1 MFELGIELSIR
12 DVQLIYKIKDL
23 LGVGTVLFR
32 NKETKKELNDAGKM
46 IESNLE
52 PKLKNKRDN
61 VIFRIRNKS
70 HLKEII
76 IPIFDKYPFLT
87 NKHYDYIR
95 FKTALFSNIIY
106 SKDLLPYTR
115 SKISINSVESILK
128 TSYFIP

>member
-23 LGVGTVLFR
+23 LGVGTVLFI

-61 VIFRIRNKS
+61 VPGAIPSAKTSAKWVSMIRI
-70 HLKEII
+70 
-76 IPIFDKYPFLT
+76 D
-87 NKHYDYIR
+87 
-95 FKTALFSNIIY
+95 
-106 SKDLLPYTR
+106 
-115 SKISINSVESILK
+115 SILDIRP
-128 TSYFIP
+128 SFLRIG